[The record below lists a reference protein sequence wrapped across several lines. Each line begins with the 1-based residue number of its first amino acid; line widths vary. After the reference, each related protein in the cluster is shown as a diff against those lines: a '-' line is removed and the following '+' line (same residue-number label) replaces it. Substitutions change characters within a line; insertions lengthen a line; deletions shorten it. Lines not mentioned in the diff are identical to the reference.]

1 MLQHYNDGKEKY
13 QSHEVYDDELPDLM
27 RGYGETYEEARQE
40 FKKNL
45 AEYTQNIKAMY
56 DNFDNQEAVEV
67 NCIGKPIQ

>member
-1 MLQHYNDGKEKY
+1 MLKHYNDGKEKY

-45 AEYTQNIKAMY
+45 AEYNQKIETVYN
-56 DNFDNQEAVEV
+56 NFDSQEAINV
-67 NCIGKPIQ
+67 NCIGKPV